1 MISKSVTFEVKI
13 DFFAVLQGGQYR
25 YIMEIFEEKISLSQ
39 GTGQLE
45 EMNHLF
51 SGVTHHCLS

>member
-1 MISKSVTFEVKI
+1 
-13 DFFAVLQGGQYR
+13 
-25 YIMEIFEEKISLSQ
+25 MEIFEEKISLSQ
-39 GTGQLE
+39 VTSQLE

>member
-1 MISKSVTFEVKI
+1 
-13 DFFAVLQGGQYR
+13 
-25 YIMEIFEEKISLSQ
+25 LSQ

-51 SGVTHHCLS
+51 SGVTHHCLSWRDGWLSTVA